1 MDGWETESQRRFANL
16 VEESRQ
22 NAYETYEGELLIR
35 VREYKEKL
43 KPVVFSDFEIKKC
56 IEVIQ
61 VQQEF
66 LFTQPG
72 EVYETKLF
80 ERVKEKLLAYRKRH
94 PEVFSFEGVYK
105 RG

>member
-16 VEESRQ
+16 VEESKQ

-56 IEVIQ
+56 IEV
-61 VQQEF
+61 VQADEAFKHDSLQSYEA
-66 LFTQPG
+66 
-72 EVYETKLF
+72 EVFKL
-80 ERVKEKLLAYRKRH
+80 VKEKLLAYRKKH
-94 PEVFSFEGVYK
+94 PEVFSFQGEYK